1 MLNAKNIKYFIK
13 DLILKH
19 FQFSLTRKFNR
30 EEKYQTQHVV
40 AIKMA
45 MACQFGSKPAI

>member
-19 FQFSLTRKFNR
+19 FQFSLIRKFNR
-30 EEKYQTQHVV
+30 EEKYQTQPLV
-40 AIKMA
+40 ATKRSK
-45 MACQFGSKPAI
+45 ACPVWFET